1 MVELS
6 VSERGELVMARLDFG
21 VRSKLRVS
29 FGISGASDRHNVV
42 RRLEAG
48 RVGCVEALSHGQMLE
63 IPQHERY
70 SCGLDMTKTRR
81 IHG

>member
-1 MVELS
+1 
-6 VSERGELVMARLDFG
+6 MARLDFG

-29 FGISGASDRHNVV
+29 FGISGARDRHNVS
-42 RRLEAG
+42 RQLEA
-48 RVGCVEALSHGQMLE
+48 RVGCVEALSHGQMLK